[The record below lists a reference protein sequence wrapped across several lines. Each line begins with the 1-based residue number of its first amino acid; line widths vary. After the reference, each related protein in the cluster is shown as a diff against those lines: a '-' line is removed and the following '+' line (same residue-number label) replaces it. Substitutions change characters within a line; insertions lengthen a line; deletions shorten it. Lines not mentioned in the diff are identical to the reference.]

1 MLVEQTRLLIKAC
14 GPSGPAGSIG
24 IEPET
29 QALLEAVLIHLRL
42 LDEFL
47 GNQGRDTDVRAVVM
61 SPTTAECASVRTS
74 STVTFGGQLDASEAP
89 PLEGRQD
96 LRLPEPHRPAL
107 ATEQP
112 EPRRSPRSN
121 LSSTVAGE
129 SPSSTPSSR
138 AVSNLSVTPSSPVY
152 ARDSRRRSAPHS
164 AMKGAHHA
172 RDVSA
177 GLPIPGPDVLELARL
192 VDDQALAE
200 RLETAYG
207 NGARILA
214 LEIQERES
222 ILRALENG
230 PPTAA
235 LAELRGTLLAEHV
248 GRVRDGLV

>member
-29 QALLEAVLIHLRL
+29 QALFEAVLIHLRL

-89 PLEGRQD
+89 PLEADRISDSRTGPP
-96 LRLPEPHRPAL
+96 LRPNNRNPG
-107 ATEQP
+107 
-112 EPRRSPRSN
+112 RSPRSN

>member
-1 MLVEQTRLLIKAC
+1 M
-14 GPSGPAGSIG
+14 
-24 IEPET
+24 
-29 QALLEAVLIHLRL
+29 
-42 LDEFL
+42 
-47 GNQGRDTDVRAVVM
+47 
-61 SPTTAECASVRTS
+61 
-74 STVTFGGQLDASEAP
+74 TFGGQLDASEAP
-89 PLEGRQD
+89 PLEADRISDSRTGPP
-96 LRLPEPHRPAL
+96 LRPNNRNPG
-107 ATEQP
+107 
-112 EPRRSPRSN
+112 RSPRSN

-230 PPTAA
+230 HPQPRSPSSAGHSSPNTSAGSA
-235 LAELRGTLLAEHV
+235 TGWCRPAKPVNIVWGLRDRRYKFSVRRDLQRGKSRM
-248 GRVRDGLV
+248 GRDV

>member
-1 MLVEQTRLLIKAC
+1 MHPKRH
-14 GPSGPAGSIG
+14 PS
-24 IEPET
+24 
-29 QALLEAVLIHLRL
+29 
-42 LDEFL
+42 
-47 GNQGRDTDVRAVVM
+47 RADRI
-61 SPTTAECASVRTS
+61 SDSRNRT
-74 STVTFGGQLDASEAP
+74 GP
-89 PLEGRQD
+89 PL
-96 LRLPEPHRPAL
+96 RPNNRN
-107 ATEQP
+107 P
-112 EPRRSPRSN
+112 GRSPRSN

-129 SPSSTPSSR
+129 SPSSTPRSR

-152 ARDSRRRSAPHS
+152 ARDSRRRAAPHS

>member
-1 MLVEQTRLLIKAC
+1 
-14 GPSGPAGSIG
+14 
-24 IEPET
+24 
-29 QALLEAVLIHLRL
+29 
-42 LDEFL
+42 
-47 GNQGRDTDVRAVVM
+47 
-61 SPTTAECASVRTS
+61 
-74 STVTFGGQLDASEAP
+74 
-89 PLEGRQD
+89 
-96 LRLPEPHRPAL
+96 
-107 ATEQP
+107 
-112 EPRRSPRSN
+112 
-121 LSSTVAGE
+121 
-129 SPSSTPSSR
+129 
-138 AVSNLSVTPSSPVY
+138 
-152 ARDSRRRSAPHS
+152 
-164 AMKGAHHA
+164 MKGAHHA

-235 LAELRGTLLAEHV
+235 LAELRGTLLDEHV